1 MPRLSNIPFVLIAII
16 YLLAGVCCGIAW
28 AGLHDEYA
36 SLRDGEHVTGT
47 VSAVEPHATYATV
60 HIDYLRRGTPDS
72 TLAYPPT
79 SEAAQYPVGA
89 KVDLL
94 VSSSGVIRA
103 SQLDGKR
110 PPLGLLVG
118 AIVGLLAGLA
128 AIAAQIGLKR
138 PRRAQREP
146 LDPLYDAL
154 ARTRNV
160 RLAGVFLF
168 VPFAIAFAIVP
179 LLATGSDA
187 LTLGQTIMFEAL
199 AAASLGVAAWL
210 GAVAFRLR
218 DPCRNPIAELVEKRP
233 EEIAWI
239 HLLEEHGNG
248 LVVLTLM
255 IWKTNGRSE
264 TVRVVRD
271 DAHALLEEIA
281 RRAPHAARGY
291 SRELERQYRQGNRS
305 GLGSVHS

>member
-1 MPRLSNIPFVLIAII
+1 MTRLSNIPFVLIAIL
-16 YLLAGVCCGIAW
+16 YLLGAACCGIAW

-36 SLRDGEHVTGT
+36 TLRDGEHVTGT
-47 VSAVEPHATYATV
+47 VSAVEPHATYVTV

-72 TLAYPPT
+72 TLAYPRT
-79 SEAAQYPVGA
+79 EEAAELPVGA
-89 KVDLL
+89 KVELL

-103 SQLDGKR
+103 SRLDEKR

-118 AIVGLLAGLA
+118 AIVGLLAGLG
-128 AIAAQIGLKR
+128 AIAAQIGLRR

-160 RLAGVFLF
+160 RFAGVFLF
-168 VPFAIAFAIVP
+168 VPFAIGLGIVP
-179 LLATGSDA
+179 LLAAGSEDF
-187 LTLGQTIMFEAL
+187 TLGHAIMFEAL
-199 AAASLGVAAWL
+199 AAGSLGVAAWL

-218 DPCRNPIAELVEKRP
+218 DPRRNPIAELVEKRP
-233 EEIAWI
+233 HEIAWI
-239 HLLEEHGNG
+239 YLLEEHGSG
-248 LVVLTLM
+248 LVVMTLM

-264 TVRVVRD
+264 TIRVVRD
-271 DAHALLEEIA
+271 DASSLLQEIA

-291 SRELERQYRQGNRS
+291 SRDLERQYRESLRS
-305 GLGSVHS
+305 GQRSMVT